1 MKLKV
6 YTADGASFKEKE
18 ISSFP
23 SLPEELNSK
32 GEKKGERA
40 LKQAI
45 IAYRANLRQ
54 GSAKTKDY
62 GEVAGSGKK
71 QGPQKGSGGARHG
84 DKRAPQLYK
93 GGVVFGPRP
102 RDWSKSINAK
112 VKKLAFTRALIDLAN
127 EGGLNLIE
135 RFEAKEA
142 KTKIMNEVFAKVFP
156 KGKILIVSEAWD
168 DNTVLSVRNIERV
181 FVTDSATIN
190 ALDLVQFNQVLVSEQ
205 GLQKIIERVQ

>member
-6 YTADGASFKEKE
+6 YTVDGASFKEKE
-18 ISSFP
+18 FKEFP
-23 SLPEELNSK
+23 SIEEGK
-32 GEKKGERA
+32 GVAA

-45 IAYRANLRQ
+45 VAYRANLRQ

-84 DKRAPQLYK
+84 AKRAPQLYK

-102 RDWSKSINAK
+102 RDWSLALNAK
-112 VKKLAFTRALIDLAN
+112 VKKLAFKRALVDLAN

-135 RFEAKEA
+135 RFEVKEP
-142 KTKIMNEVFAKVFP
+142 KTKIMDAVFAKVFP

-168 DNTVLSVRNIERV
+168 DKVALSVRNIKRV
-181 FVTDSATIN
+181 FVTSAAQLN
-190 ALDLVQFNQVLVSEQ
+190 ALDLVQFSQVLVSEQ
-205 GLQKIIERVQ
+205 GMQRVIERAQ

>member
-6 YTADGASFKEKE
+6 YTVDGSSCTEKE
-18 ISSFP
+18 FA
-23 SLPEELNSK
+23 LPQLEEGK
-32 GEKKGERA
+32 GVAA
-40 LKQAI
+40 LKQVI
-45 IAYRANLRQ
+45 VAYQANMRQ

-102 RDWSKSINAK
+102 RDWSKSVNSK
-112 VKKLAFTRALIDLAN
+112 MKKLAFARALLDLACG
-127 EGGLNLIE
+127 GGLNVIE
-135 RFEAKEA
+135 RFDSEQV
-142 KTKIMNEVFAKVFP
+142 KTKIMSSVFSKVFP
-156 KGKILIVSEAWD
+156 KGKMLIVSEAWD

-181 FVTDSATIN
+181 TAVDAATVN
-190 ALDLVQFNQVLVSEQ
+190 ALDLVKFDQVLVSEQ
-205 GLQKIIERVQ
+205 GLQKIIERAQ